1 MGGGNNKPYIHTSKM
16 NIDAEE
22 IRRIV
27 ERMKKDGK
35 VTVVPARKIAAPEKP
50 RATFGNTTCRNCN
63 VIFTKRASTSMFCKR
78 ECYLADQRR
87 ERELAKEPMQLLV
100 CPMCDARFTPK
111 TRNNQTYCSPDCNL
125 EAHRRRNRRV
135 K

>member
-1 MGGGNNKPYIHTSKM
+1 MIV
-16 NIDAEE
+16 DAEE

-35 VTVVPARKIAAPEKP
+35 VTVMPSRRAAAPEKP
-50 RATFGNTTCRNCN
+50 RATFGSASCRNC
-63 VIFTKRASTSMFCKR
+63 STSMFCKR

-100 CPMCDARFTPK
+100 CPMCDSRFTPK

-125 EAHRRRNRRV
+125 EAHRRRNRD
-135 K
+135 KKK

>member
-1 MGGGNNKPYIHTSKM
+1 MIV
-16 NIDAEE
+16 DAEE
-22 IRRIV
+22 IRAIV
-27 ERMKKDGK
+27 ERMKKEGRL
-35 VTVVPARKIAAPEKP
+35 TVVPSRKISTPDKP
-50 RATFGNTTCRNCN
+50 RATFGSAVCKNCN

-100 CPMCDARFTPK
+100 CPMCDSRFTPK

>member
-1 MGGGNNKPYIHTSKM
+1 MSTFTV
-16 NIDAEE
+16 DAEE

-35 VTVVPARKIAAPEKP
+35 VTVVPSRRVAAPEKP
-50 RATFGNTTCRNCN
+50 RATFGSAACRNCN

-100 CPMCDARFTPK
+100 CPICDCRFTPK

-125 EAHRRRNRRV
+125 EASRRRNRRA